1 MMTRR
6 TLLAVEIVAPIVLVG
21 ILTLVT
27 LTIDSYYFPPVPS
40 IVTTFFD
47 TWMSE
52 RLVSDLLPSLQ
63 RMVIAYVLSVVLGIG
78 LGVLLARTP
87 RLATATEP
95 ILEFLRALP
104 GPALIPFGILLFGIG
119 DTMKIFIIILG
130 AVWPILMNTV
140 DGVRG
145 VDQGLLHMAKVYHLP
160 RRAVFTKIILRSA
173 SPRIIAGMRTSLSI
187 TIILMVVSEMIG
199 STNGVGFSVLQAQ
212 RSFAIAEM
220 WSGILLLGILGYLAN
235 LAFLSFEKRVL
246 FWTRTG

>member
-1 MMTRR
+1 MTRR
-6 TLLAVEIVAPIVLVG
+6 TLLAIEIAAPVALLLA
-21 ILTLVT
+21 LTGVT
-27 LTIDSYYFPPVPS
+27 LALDSYYFPSLPS
-40 IVTTFFD
+40 IVVTFFE

-52 RLVSDLLPSLQ
+52 RLVTDLLPSLQ
-63 RMVIAYVLSVVLGIG
+63 RMGIAYTLSVILGVGIG
-78 LGVLLARTP
+78 VMLARTP

-119 DTMKIFIIILG
+119 DTMKIFIIVLG

-145 VDQGLLHMAKVYHLP
+145 VDQALLHMAKVYKLP

-220 WSGILLLGILGYLAN
+220 WSGILLLGLLGYAAN
-235 LAFLSFEKRVL
+235 LAFLAFEKRVL